1 MQSLP
6 QKPRKQQ
13 TDAERKLWSA
23 LRNRQIKN
31 CKFRRQH
38 KIANYIADFVCL
50 EKQLVIELDGGQH
63 LQQTEYDEERTRF
76 LQSHG
81 FQVLR
86 FWNHQILKNLKQCWN
101 RYTVVFN
108 IQCPDPK

>member
-1 MQSLP
+1 M
-6 QKPRKQQ
+6 
-13 TDAERKLWSA
+13 A

-38 KIANYIADFVCL
+38 KIGQYIVDFVCL
-50 EKQLVIELDGGQH
+50 EKQLVVELDGSQH
-63 LQQTEYDEERTRF
+63 MQQAEYDQTRTGF

-86 FWNHQILKNLKQCWN
+86 FWDNQVFQEFEAVLEQIYRHL
-101 RYTVVFN
+101 
-108 IQCPDPK
+108 